1 LPADL
6 QTGPCAILAIDTCGK
21 RPGVALIADGHARES
36 EPDEPG
42 ARAEHVA
49 NVVDRLLREAGL
61 EVAELSGLAVTM
73 GPGSYTGV
81 RVGLALVRGLA
92 LVDALPVVGVGSLE
106 LLALA
111 SPGSTAGRCCAL
123 LDAASESLYAAVY
136 EKVGDELAEV
146 IAPRVVERAAISE
159 FLREVAPGARA
170 LRCESEREVA
180 LDGEAFAIAVVAPRA
195 RRLAE
200 IASARLRSGR
210 ARRADEV
217 MPLYVGASHARP
229 NRDKVVLPSTRRE

>member
-6 QTGPCAILAIDTCGK
+6 AIGSRAILAIDTCGR
-21 RPGVALIADGHARES
+21 RPGVALIAGGRTRES

-42 ARAEHVA
+42 ARAENVA
-49 NVVDRLLREAGL
+49 KVVDRLLREAGL
-61 EVAELSGLAVTM
+61 EVGELSGLAVTV

-81 RVGLALVRGLA
+81 RVGLALMRGLA
-92 LVDALPVVGVGSLE
+92 LVDSLPIVGIGSLE

-111 SPGSTAGRCCAL
+111 ASGPSDGRYCAL

-136 EKVGDELAEV
+136 DRAGDEVAEV
-146 IAPRVVERAAISE
+146 LAPRLVERAALSE
-159 FLREVAPGARA
+159 FLRETAAGATA
-170 LRCESEREVA
+170 LRCESEREIDLDAGA
-180 LDGEAFAIAVVAPRA
+180 LAIAVVAPRA

-200 IASARLRSGR
+200 FASTRLGSGSEQ
-210 ARRADEV
+210 RADEV

-229 NRDKVVLPSTRRE
+229 NRDKVVLPPAGRE